1 MFGPIAADVILDQ
14 IIRRILL
21 SIFTGTFWLAVTFV
35 SLRLLRVKNPS
46 IKYLFFTIALTKSLM
61 ALIRETPRT
70 YGFKGI
76 LAGGFQLPNLGMFLP
91 SLPGDTARQVL
102 AAGYRPSISFSP
114 LALTVIIV
122 SAIVFAAWRLVGLI
136 RFNRLL
142 SGALQLEREDYEDI
156 FSILDRLVKKTDIP
170 YPVVV
175 GIEAKDTP
183 FTVGIKRPVIAIA
196 PSVFSRLDDAEIEA
210 VLAHEIA
217 HISRKDYLF
226 HWPIVI
232 VRDVLFFNPITNFVY
247 QRISF
252 ERERACDDFSSRLS
266 QPLTLAKSLIK
277 IAEMRQEQQELPLVR
292 AFAPQ
297 SFISKRDSYFSRRV
311 SELVDPKAYWPPT
324 LWRTTLI
331 WLLAIAYFAIEFHI
345 IISINGSPLVL
356 S

>member
-1 MFGPIAADVILDQ
+1 MSGSLAADVILDQ
-14 IIRRILL
+14 ILRRILL
-21 SIFTGTFWLAVTFV
+21 SIFTGAFWLAVTFMA
-35 SLRLLRVKNPS
+35 LRILRVKNPA

-61 ALIRETPRT
+61 ALIRETPQT
-70 YGFKGI
+70 YGFKGV
-76 LAGGFQLPNLGMFLP
+76 LAGGFQMPNLGAFLP
-91 SLPGDTARQVL
+91 SLPGDAAL
-102 AAGYRPSISFSP
+102 AAGYRPSLSFSP
-114 LALTVIIV
+114 LALMVIVV
-122 SAIVFAAWRLVGLI
+122 SAIAFTIWRLAGLI
-136 RFNRLL
+136 KFNRLL
-142 SGALQLEREDYEDI
+142 SGALELERANHENV
-156 FSILDRLVKKTDIP
+156 FNILDRLVKKTNIP
-170 YPVVV
+170 YPVIV

-196 PSVFSRLDDAEIEA
+196 PSVFNRLDDDEAEA

-247 QRISF
+247 KRISF

-277 IAEMRQEQQELPLVR
+277 IAEMQQEQQELPLVR
-292 AFAPQ
+292 AFAPRGL
-297 SFISKRDSYFSRRV
+297 ISKRESYFARRV

-331 WLLAIAYFAIEFHI
+331 WIVAITFFMVEFHI
-345 IISINGSPLVL
+345 IISINGSQLVL
-356 S
+356 I